1 MMKPPLDHCDACG
14 ADFDPRDVGEVLFH
28 GLGHN
33 EVYRD
38 AARGLYFIG
47 ASQTPA
53 AARSTHRRRGNRRS

>member
-33 EVYRD
+33 EVYRE
-38 AARGLYFIG
+38 AVGGLYFIG
-47 ASQTPA
+47 ASTTEGDA
-53 AARSTHRRRGNRRS
+53 

>member
-33 EVYRD
+33 EVYRE
-38 AARGLYFIG
+38 AAGGLYFIG
-47 ASQTPA
+47 TSTAPAPSRRASNSPTP
-53 AARSTHRRRGNRRS
+53 RK